1 MKRVIYLAAALI
13 FPLLTFAQGNKY
25 EYTPK
30 VKNRVE
36 IVNVL
41 GEITLRNASGN
52 AIVIE
57 SDFNIDKPERAEG
70 LSILGA
76 MDDNTNMGVNV
87 REENGTVTISGVC
100 RQVGDYSYTIWVPQG
115 VTVNIDYHSPF
126 ANSDISVDSYKGSLE
141 IKALS
146 ADVKLTDCT
155 GPLTIS
161 TIDGNIEAVFSELN
175 QEEPTSLIAV
185 SGFVDVTLPSN
196 SKASFEI
203 SNVIGSVYNN
213 LDLVSENKPKKN
225 GKASDLITFSR
236 GKKHNKY
243 TLNGG
248 GTNVFLKSVS
258 GNIYLR
264 KK

>member
-1 MKRVIYLAAALI
+1 MKRIIFLAFVFL
-13 FPLLTFAQGNKY
+13 FPGLLFAQERKY

-30 VKNRVE
+30 VKNRIE
-36 IVNVL
+36 IVNLL
-41 GEITLRNASGN
+41 GEISLRNASGN

-57 SDFNIDKPERAEG
+57 SDFNVEVPGRAKG

-76 MDDNTNMGVNV
+76 VDDNTNMGVNV
-87 REENGTVTISGVC
+87 AEENGVVAISGTC
-100 RQVGDYSYTIWVPQG
+100 KQVSDYSYTIFVPQG
-115 VTVNIDYHSPF
+115 VAVNIDYHSPF
-126 ANSDISVDSYKGSLE
+126 ANSDISVDSYNGSLE

-161 TIDGNIEAVFSELN
+161 TISGNIEAVFSELN
-175 QEEPTSLIAV
+175 QEEPTSLVAV
-185 SGFVDVTLPSN
+185 SGFVDVTLPSS

-203 SNVIGSVYNN
+203 SNVAGNVYNN

-225 GKASDLITFSR
+225 GRAGDLNFFSQ
-236 GKKHNKY
+236 GNQHNKY

-248 GTNVFLKSVS
+248 GTNVFLKTVT